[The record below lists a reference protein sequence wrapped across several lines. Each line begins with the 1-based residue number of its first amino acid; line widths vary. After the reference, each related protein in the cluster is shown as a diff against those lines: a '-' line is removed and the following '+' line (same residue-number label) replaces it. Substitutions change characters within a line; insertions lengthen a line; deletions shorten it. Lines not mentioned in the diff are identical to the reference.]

1 MPSSVPPAGAHPPQ
15 LQQHE
20 AASHHPQK
28 HEPFQ
33 LKRGYSEE
41 PGGFCGHL
49 LCFCCFF
56 FPKLFF
62 FIPPNPLAPAP
73 GQLSARALLIHR
85 VSRPTS
91 ARRHPE
97 LSPIHPAKHFLG
109 TPQQIPGNS
118 PIRREVF

>member
-20 AASHHPQK
+20 AASQHPQK

-41 PGGFCGHL
+41 PGGFCGCL
-49 LCFCCFF
+49 LCVFVFF

-62 FIPPNPLAPAP
+62 YYSSKSTCSCP
-73 GQLSARALLIHR
+73 GAA
-85 VSRPTS
+85 
-91 ARRHPE
+91 
-97 LSPIHPAKHFLG
+97 
-109 TPQQIPGNS
+109 
-118 PIRREVF
+118 